1 MPAIIFPN
9 VININV
15 EMQKQKKF
23 RHVEIRMFH
32 YLRFEV
38 FSILKLRIEMKY
50 STIVQIQSEFND

>member
-32 YLRFEV
+32 YLWFELI
-38 FSILKLRIEMKY
+38 SILKLRIEMKY